1 MSIRTTMLC
10 FVQALLITYAAFV
23 FVSGQFNPLT
33 WPDSARFTFVFT
45 SLGIYVLNLV
55 IKNDNSK

>member
-1 MSIRTTMLC
+1 MSIRTTMICAL
-10 FVQALLITYAAFV
+10 QALILTYAGFGFA
-23 FVSGQFNPLT
+23 SWQWDPST
-33 WPDSARFTFVFT
+33 WPESARFTFVFT